1 MKPFRRWIIYGS
13 ITISLLL
20 CFASI
25 VLEARGYRV
34 YERFQ
39 FSGTVPGG
47 VWRSYIIDSVRGE
60 IYISIERW
68 QFPDDASAALYARRY
83 PTPQG
88 FFRGTRALMR
98 VDAVW
103 RYKDTWWSR
112 IGFRGFSRPLSMQRP
127 GPAQSFTVS
136 WHSLYIPDWFAA
148 GVTAII
154 PAAAILLVALSIR
167 GCWQQIQ
174 AIRHDP
180 ERRQIDNALNDIH
193 QSNVTGPIYANN
205 PLIPIL
211 ANQRPYLLDT
221 FMAHLMRQQD
231 PQFGTKLWDDL
242 DHARFSACI
251 IHSHPAEWGSD
262 WVKDD
267 AMIRAHLSRYHLK
280 SIYGPEQVYLPN
292 PAQH

>member
-1 MKPFRRWIIYGS
+1 MLHSDRITLGFWIIALFTLLFDGTRKELPAILFLTTTFGTMFIFGS
-13 ITISLLL
+13 PGTAVNHLMSLQA
-20 CFASI
+20 ASI
-25 VLEARGYRV
+25 LLISTNFIHLRP
-34 YERFQ
+34 ERF
-39 FSGTVPGG
+39 
-47 VWRSYIIDSVRGE
+47 
-60 IYISIERW
+60 
-68 QFPDDASAALYARRY
+68 A
-83 PTPQG
+83 
-88 FFRGTRALMR
+88 
-98 VDAVW
+98 
-103 RYKDTWWSR
+103 
-112 IGFRGFSRPLSMQRP
+112 
-127 GPAQSFTVS
+127 
-136 WHSLYIPDWFAA
+136 
-148 GVTAII
+148 I

-221 FMAHLMRQQD
+221 FMAHLMRQQN

-251 IHSHPAEWGSD
+251 IHSHPAEWGQD

-267 AMIRAHLSRYHLK
+267 AMIRAHLSKYYLK